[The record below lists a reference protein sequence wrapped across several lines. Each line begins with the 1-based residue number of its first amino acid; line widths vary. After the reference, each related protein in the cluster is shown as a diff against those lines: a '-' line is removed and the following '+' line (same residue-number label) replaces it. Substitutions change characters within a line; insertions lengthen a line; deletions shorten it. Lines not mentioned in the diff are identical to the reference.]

1 MNYPQPGDYI
11 NIHSHGDLPTAGI
24 FTLLDL
30 MAHED
35 VLPVAT
41 EGFAYSFGI
50 HPWFL
55 NENNQNQQL
64 KSVRDLAGNPLI
76 AAIGEAGFD
85 KIKGPS
91 MDLQIK
97 TFESQITISEEN
109 KKPLIIHCVRAWD
122 ELLAARKKTK
132 PAMPWMVH
140 GFRGSPQLAEQLIS
154 KGMYLSFWF
163 NYILRPESSDLLRS
177 IPKDRIFLE
186 SDGAEVN
193 IRDIYNKVSVDLKMN
208 VEELKSLIIENYFK
222 FFNLKT

>member
-11 NIHSHGDLPTAGI
+11 NIHSHGDLPAAGI
-24 FTLLDL
+24 FTLLNI

-35 VLPVAT
+35 TLPVTT
-41 EGFAYSFGI
+41 EGLAYSFGI

-55 NENNQNQQL
+55 DENNQNQQL
-64 KSVRDLAGNPLI
+64 NSVINIAGNPLI

-91 MDLQIK
+91 MDLQSKI
-97 TFESQITISEEN
+97 FEAQIAISEEH

-122 ELLAARKKTK
+122 ELLAARKKLK
-132 PAMPWMVH
+132 PVMPWMVH
-140 GFRGSPQLAEQLIS
+140 GFRGNPKLAEQLIS
-154 KGMYLSFWF
+154 KGLYLSFWF
-163 NYILRPESSDLLRS
+163 NYILRPESADLLKS

-193 IRDIYNKVSVDLKMN
+193 IADIYNKVSVDLKIS
-208 VEELKSLIIENYFK
+208 VEDLKSMILSNYFN
-222 FFNLKT
+222 FFNH